1 MIWHITSG
9 FIVRVYFLIV
19 SEPPVLLTMCECKIM
34 KNAPTPY
41 YMIFGYLY
49 HYFLLRFSSPAYFSR
64 YVQRNLGLNPT
75 EYRG

>member
-1 MIWHITSG
+1 
-9 FIVRVYFLIV
+9 
-19 SEPPVLLTMCECKIM
+19 MCECKIM

-49 HYFLLRFSSPAYFSR
+49 HYFLFRFSSTAYFSR